1 MKMKQLE
8 KAVKGL
14 QRELEVEE
22 EEHGLTEELLL
33 ELREVGEE
41 VLLVDSHQ
49 REVEQLEEKLAEL
62 GGKVREGGAGARS
75 LEAVGREAKDVS
87 RKLQSARAN
96 LTNCKE
102 TLETPET
109 VLRQLFLSNKL
120 EARQNR
126 LT

>member
-1 MKMKQLE
+1 M
-8 KAVKGL
+8 
-14 QRELEVEE
+14 
-22 EEHGLTEELLL
+22 
-33 ELREVGEE
+33 
-41 VLLVDSHQ
+41 
-49 REVEQLEEKLAEL
+49 
-62 GGKVREGGAGARS
+62 REGGAVAGS
-75 LEAVGREAKDVS
+75 LEAVWREAKDVS

-109 VLRQLFLSNKL
+109 VLRQLFLINKL